1 MISVR
6 EEETDWALY
15 HIIRA
20 TPGITH
26 EHLVRV
32 SGLPDEIVGA
42 SLERMEKGHL
52 LRRTAEGI
60 SLLSLQQMLFSCR
73 MANTMKN
80 TSFVME
86 DGVIKVKN
94 NGDTSDA

>member
-15 HIIRA
+15 HIIQV
-20 TPGITH
+20 TPGITLD
-26 EHLVRV
+26 HLVTL
-32 SGLPDEIVGA
+32 SGLPGEIVAA

-52 LRRTAEGI
+52 IRRTSEGVF
-60 SLLSLQQMLFSCR
+60 LLSLQQMLFSCR

-80 TSFVME
+80 TSFLME
-86 DGVIKVKN
+86 DGIIKVKY
-94 NGDTSDA
+94 NGDTPDA